1 MTDGPS
7 TDAVST
13 GGRPRPPSRWLPLPR
28 WATSYRRELLRDDV
42 SAGLT
47 VAVLLIPQSMAYA
60 TLAGMPPEAGLYA
73 AIVSLVVYAALGTS
87 SFISVAPVAIDSL
100 LVAAVVGPIAQG
112 DTGLYVGAAA
122 LLAMMTGLIQ
132 VALGAARLGA
142 LVNFLSVPVISGF
155 TSAAAITIAVSQ
167 LKELLGLQIDGSA
180 GSNFTGTISTVIGR
194 IDTVDL
200 TTVLIAA
207 AAIAALVAGRRFAPR
222 FPAALATV
230 AAATAVVAITGL
242 DREGVRILGEVP
254 AGLPTPHLP
263 SFDLELITRLAPS
276 ALTIAVIS
284 YMESISTGKAFAART
299 RQRVDANRELLAV
312 GAANITAGV
321 FRGFPVA
328 GGFSRGA
335 VNFRAGAK
343 TQLSGVI
350 AAVVLALAVAF
361 LTPLFFHLPNA
372 ALAAVIV
379 VAVASL
385 IDLPGA
391 RRIARIRREDGAA
404 LAVTFASTLLLG
416 VAIGLGVGVAFSLA
430 VFLFHTAKPHV
441 AELGRVEGTD
451 TYRNIERWKTHTDER
466 IAVLRMDAALY
477 FANAKFLADRVQQI
491 VAAHPAVHDVVL
503 VASGIGDIDASGVQQ
518 LTDLDRDL
526 QVTGVRLHMVTVV
539 GPVRDVLANAGLWDA
554 LVADGRIHASLPD
567 AIRAIAADSPS
578 PLLDE
583 FADAEPPPERIV

>member
-1 MTDGPS
+1 MTDG
-7 TDAVST
+7 TDAAST
-13 GGRPRPPSRWLPLPR
+13 GGRPRRPPRWLPLPR

-100 LVAAVVGPIAQG
+100 LVAAAVGPIAGG

-122 LLAMMTGLIQ
+122 VLAVMTGLIQ

-167 LKELLGLQIDGSA
+167 LKELLGLQIEGSA
-180 GSNFTGTISTVIGR
+180 GSNVTGTIATVIGR

-200 TTVLIAA
+200 TTLLVAA
-207 AAIAALVAGRRFAPR
+207 AAIAALLAGRHFAPR
-222 FPAALATV
+222 LPAALATV
-230 AAATAVVAITGL
+230 AAATAVVAIFGL

-254 AGLPTPHLP
+254 AGLPSPHLP
-263 SFDLELITRLAPS
+263 SFDLELITRLAPA

-335 VNFRAGAK
+335 VNFRAGAR

-372 ALAAVIV
+372 ALAAVVV

-404 LAVTFASTLLLG
+404 LAVTFTATLLLG
-416 VAIGLGVGVAFSLA
+416 VAVGLAVGVAFSLA

-451 TYRNIERWKTHTDER
+451 AYRNTQRWKTHTDER
-466 IAVLRMDAALY
+466 IAVLRMDAPLY
-477 FANAKFLADRVQQI
+477 FANAKFLADRVQQL
-491 VAAHPAVHDVVL
+491 VAGHPAVHDVVL

-518 LTDLDRDL
+518 LADLDRDL
-526 QVTGVRLHMVTVV
+526 RGTGVRLHLVTVV

-554 LVADGRIHASLPD
+554 LVSDRRVHASLPD

-578 PLLDE
+578 PLLNDS
-583 FADAEPPPERIV
+583 ADAESPPARIV